1 MNKHRFSGFT
11 LVELLV
17 VIGII
22 ALLISILLPSLAR
35 AREQSRMTK
44 CVSNQ
49 REIGKG
55 AAVFQNDHKDQLQ
68 LVASHEVVGGDTG
81 QSAID
86 RVDPTRTTFEYYDY
100 PEVEYE
106 GSLASLRNKE
116 LVIWPVAYGEAAG
129 FTFGKKNWKWGARAN
144 SYDDALLVRASIEE
158 NSYNLGVC
166 PSDKIKIGS
175 PGWPDSNKVGEGGFV
190 PTLAADG
197 DVELDADGNSD
208 PLANAVAD
216 HYYGALSYAMNEDIV
231 GAEVP
236 DATGQII
243 PLCFRGGGTD
253 AMGTNDCL
261 GGQTNCR
268 PGPRLAGDISRVF
281 SPSKTLMTVDAG
293 TDRGPMV
300 NSVQRVMLVNSDDL
314 LLNSDGVDGINA
326 TPSPDEVRANLGT
339 FTLQHQVGVVPG
351 TPGTYTQ
358 VLPSRRHSDGRLNV
372 IWADFHGTSIT
383 PVLFKEE
390 STGAGGP
397 IRKIPALWADGI
409 SSVIWVT
416 PYEVGKYYDP
426 KKGIP
431 NWP

>member
-55 AAVFQNDHKDQLQ
+55 AAVFQNDHKDRLQ
-68 LVASHEVVGGDTG
+68 LVASHQVVGE

-100 PEVEYE
+100 PVNPYT
-106 GSLASLRNKE
+106 GSMDSLRNKE

-129 FTFGKKNWKWGARAN
+129 FTFGKKNWKWGARADN
-144 SYDDALLVRASIEE
+144 YDDAVNLRASIEE

-166 PSDKIKIGS
+166 PSDKIKLGT
-175 PGWPDSNKVGEGGFV
+175 PGWPDSKQVGEGGFA
-190 PTLAADG
+190 PDLQANG
-197 DVELDADGNSD
+197 DLEPDDA
-208 PLANAVAD
+208 ANAVAD

-236 DATGQII
+236 DTEGKII
-243 PLCFRGGGTD
+243 PACFRGRGLDDTG
-253 AMGTNDCL
+253 AGVGDCL
-261 GGQTNCR
+261 GGVDNPNCKG
-268 PGPRLAGDISRVF
+268 GPRLAGDISRVF
-281 SPSKTLMTVDAG
+281 QPSKTLLTVDAG

-300 NSVQRVMLVNSDDL
+300 SSVQRVMLVNSDDF
-314 LLNSDGVDGINA
+314 LLNPNGVDGL
-326 TPSPDEVRANLGT
+326 TSSPEQIRANLGW
-339 FTLQHQVGVVPG
+339 FTLQHQDGVVPG
-351 TPGTYTQ
+351 SPMTYTQ
-358 VLPSRRHSDGRLNV
+358 VLPTRRHSDGRLNV
-372 IWADFHGTSIT
+372 IWADSHGTSIT
-383 PVLFKEE
+383 PVLFREDD
-390 STGAGGP
+390 SGGGP

-409 SSVIWVT
+409 SSVIWVS
-416 PYEVGKYYDP
+416 PYDVGRYYDP
-426 KKGIP
+426 KLADPEWP
-431 NWP
+431 N

>member
-44 CVSNQ
+44 CIANQ

-55 AAVFQNDHKDQLQ
+55 AAVFQNDHKDRLQ
-68 LVASHEVVGGDTG
+68 LVASHLVVDD

-100 PEVEYE
+100 PEDEYE

-144 SYDDALLVRASIEE
+144 SYDDALNVRASIEQD
-158 NSYNLGVC
+158 SYNLAVC

-175 PGWPDSNKVGEGGFV
+175 PGWPDSINVGEGSFIA
-190 PTLAADG
+190 TLQAPG
-197 DVELDADGNSD
+197 DVEPDDA
-208 PLANAVAD
+208 ANVVSA

-236 DATGQII
+236 GDLGQII
-243 PLCFRGGGTD
+243 PLCFRGRGLDATGGGD
-253 AMGTNDCL
+253 GDCL
-261 GGQTNCR
+261 GDNSPNCKA
-268 PGPRLAGDISRVF
+268 GPRLAGDISRVF
-281 SPSKTLMTVDAG
+281 SPSKTLLTVDAG

-300 NSVQRVMLVNSDDL
+300 SSVQRVMLVNSDDF
-314 LLNSDGVDGINA
+314 LLNPDGVDGLQTSPL
-326 TPSPDEVRANLGT
+326 TPGIRANLGW
-339 FTLQHQVGVVPG
+339 FTLGHQTNVQPG
-351 TPGTYTQ
+351 SPNTYTQ
-358 VLPSRRHSDGRLNV
+358 VLPTRRHSDGRLNV

-383 PVLFKEE
+383 PVLFREQ
-390 STGAGGP
+390 STGGGGAGP
-397 IRKIPALWADGI
+397 IRKIPALWADGV

-416 PYEVGKYYDP
+416 PYSVGKYYDP
-426 KKGIP
+426 KLGLP
-431 NWP
+431 NWPN

>member
-55 AAVFQNDHKDQLQ
+55 AAVFQNDHKDRLQ
-68 LVASHEVVGGDTG
+68 LVASHEVVVGGPTG

-100 PEVEYE
+100 PGEEYA
-106 GSLASLRNKE
+106 GALLSLRNKE
-116 LVIWPVAYGEAAG
+116 LLVWPVAYGEAAG
-129 FTFGKKNWKWGARAN
+129 FTFGKKNWKWGARADT
-144 SYDDALLVRASIEE
+144 YDRALLVLASIEKD
-158 NSYNLGVC
+158 SYNLAVC

-175 PGWPDSNKVGEGGFV
+175 PGWPNSNKVGEGGFI
-190 PTLAADG
+190 PTLVAAG
-197 DVELDADGNSD
+197 DLEPDDDANDVS
-208 PLANAVAD
+208 D

-231 GAEVP
+231 GAEIP
-236 DATGQII
+236 GINGKII
-243 PLCFRGGGTD
+243 PLCFRGGSTD
-253 AMGTNDCL
+253 ALGQNDCL
-261 GGQTNCR
+261 GGDTSGNCKA
-268 PGPRLAGDISRVF
+268 GLRLAGDLSRVF
-281 SPSKTLMTVDAG
+281 APSKTLLSVDAG

-300 NSVQRVMLVNSDDL
+300 SSVQRIMLVNSDDF
-314 LLNSDGVDGINA
+314 LLNSSGVDGVDP
-326 TPSPDEVRANLGT
+326 TPSPHEVRANLGT
-339 FTLQHQVGVVPG
+339 FTLQHQTGVIPG
-351 TPGTYTQ
+351 TPGTYSQ

-383 PVLFKEE
+383 PVLFQEDP
-390 STGAGGP
+390 SSGGP
-397 IRKIPALWADGI
+397 VRKIPALWADGV

-416 PYEVGKYYDP
+416 PYDVGKYYDTQ
-426 KKGIP
+426 KGQA
-431 NWP
+431 NWPN

>member
-35 AREQSRMTK
+35 AREQARMTK

-55 AAVFQNDHKDQLQ
+55 AAVFQNDHKDRLQ
-68 LVASHEVVGGDTG
+68 LVASHEVVVGGNTG

-100 PEVEYE
+100 PEDDYA
-106 GSLASLRNKE
+106 GSLISLRNKE
-116 LVIWPVAYGEAAG
+116 LLVWPVAYGEAAG
-129 FTFGKKNWKWGARAN
+129 FTFGKKNWKWGARAD
-144 SYDDALLVRASIEE
+144 SYDRALEVRDSIEQD
-158 NSYNLGVC
+158 SYNLAVC
-166 PSDKIKIGS
+166 PSDKIKLGS
-175 PGWPDSNKVGEGGFV
+175 PGWPDSVNVGEGGFI
-190 PTLAADG
+190 PTLVADG
-197 DVELDADGNSD
+197 DIEPD
-208 PLANAVAD
+208 PAANAVAS

-231 GAEVP
+231 GAEIP
-236 DATGQII
+236 GINGKII
-243 PLCFRGGGTD
+243 PLCFRGGGFNAAGQD
-253 AMGTNDCL
+253 DCL
-261 GGQTNCR
+261 GGIDDPNCKA
-268 PGPRLAGDISRVF
+268 GPRLAGDLSRVF
-281 SPSKTLMTVDAG
+281 APSKTLLSVDAG

-300 NSVQRVMLVNSDDL
+300 SSVQRIMLVNSDDF
-314 LLNSDGVDGINA
+314 LLNSNGVDGIDP

-351 TPGTYTQ
+351 TTNTYTQ

-383 PVLFKEE
+383 PVLFKEDQN
-390 STGAGGP
+390 TGGP
-397 IRKIPALWADGI
+397 IRKIPALWADGV
-409 SSVIWVT
+409 SSTIWVT
-416 PYEVGKYYDP
+416 PYDVGKYYDT
-426 KKGIP
+426 KKGFP
-431 NWP
+431 NWPN

>member
-44 CVSNQ
+44 CVAHQ

-55 AAVFQNDHKDQLQ
+55 AAVFQNDHKDRLQ
-68 LVASHEVVGGDTG
+68 LVASHEVASGSSG

-86 RVDPTRTTFEYYDY
+86 RVDPTRTTFEYFDY
-100 PEVEYE
+100 PEDEYP
-106 GSLASLRNKE
+106 GSLSSLRNKE

-144 SYDDALLVRASIEE
+144 SYDDALNVQKSIEK
-158 NSYNLGVC
+158 NSYNLAVC
-166 PSDKIKIGS
+166 PSDRIKLGS
-175 PGWPDSNKVGEGGFV
+175 PGWPDSDEVGDGFV
-190 PTLAADG
+190 PTLIADG
-197 DVELDADGNSD
+197 DVEPDDG
-208 PLANAVAD
+208 ANTVSA

-236 DATGQII
+236 GENGQII
-243 PLCFRGGGTD
+243 PRCFRGGGVDAAGTD
-253 AMGTNDCL
+253 DCL
-261 GGQTNCR
+261 GGQTSGSCKA
-268 PGPRLAGDISRVF
+268 GPRLAGDMGRIF
-281 SPSKTLMTVDAG
+281 APSKTLLTVDAG

-300 NSVQRVMLVNSDDL
+300 SSAQRVMLVNSDDFL
-314 LLNSDGVDGINA
+314 MSPGGVDEV
-326 TPSPDEVRANLGT
+326 PSPEEVRANLGW
-339 FTLQHQVGVVPG
+339 FTLQHQDGVVSGSPD
-351 TPGTYTQ
+351 TYTQ
-358 VLPSRRHSDGRLNV
+358 VLPTRRHSDGRLNV
-372 IWADFHGTSIT
+372 IWADMHGTSIT
-383 PVLFKEE
+383 PVLFRES
-390 STGAGGP
+390 STGGGP
-397 IRKIPALWADGI
+397 VRKIPALWADGI

-416 PYEVGKYYDP
+416 PYDVGKYYDP

-431 NWP
+431 DWPN